1 MVRRSAERR
10 HWPTQGR
17 QIGCHERHHRPAGDH
32 RLDRPGDPAAGVRRQ
47 QPRRSGPAPRPGGR
61 SVAAKDT
68 GLISILGVV
77 YDAVLVAK
85 INTAQSFNYTPYV
98 VAGLL
103 FVFVTVPM
111 TRFTDWVARRQGWI
125 GGGTV

>member
-1 MVRRSAERR
+1 MRFVVVPQAFRRVL
-10 HWPTQGR
+10 
-17 QIGCHERHHRPAGDH
+17 PALMND
-32 RLDRPGDPAAGVRRQ
+32 LVSLQ
-47 QPRRSGPAPRPGGR
+47 
-61 SVAAKDT
+61 KDT

-111 TRFTDWVARRQGWI
+111 TRLTDWVAKRQGWI